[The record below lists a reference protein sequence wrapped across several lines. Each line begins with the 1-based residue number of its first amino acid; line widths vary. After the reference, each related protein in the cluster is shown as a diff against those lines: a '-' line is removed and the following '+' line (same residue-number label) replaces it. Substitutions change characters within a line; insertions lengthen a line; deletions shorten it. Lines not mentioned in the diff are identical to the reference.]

1 MRACISAPMI
11 TLSAP
16 LQGHVRGVIAAD
28 LKLDKFSDLAYAQRP
43 GKHGTVIIFDS
54 FGVLIAYPDFA
65 RLVASLRGHPSRPQ
79 LPEIG
84 EIRTG
89 PVGAVMRGWDGG
101 DNYEGSIR
109 DEDGRDYFFLQKF
122 SQGDEF
128 SGHSLLLAA
137 EDDFVRNVRNLQIR
151 GIIIALIGSG
161 CFVPVV
167 WIFGSRMSGSLKR
180 ITAQASGL
188 RTLAPPDGVPVTSLV
203 AEIHELGRIMAGD
216 EIRDRLGASLGNA
229 FGDNLRSGIEP
240 LVEELLR
247 LGELY
252 PRVRE
257 RQAGVCAERQP
268 PRLTVEVV
276 VSRRPRTQRFERPVG
291 QLCHGLY
298 QPAPTLRR
306 PARLSLRDRAEAL
319 GVDAERRI
327 ELAAEILEGDRCG
340 QFDDLRLAVMLLQPG
355 KERVVDALLGDRH
368 ALGIVER
375 EALRLGEEGA
385 ALPPRHVR

>member
-276 VSRRPRTQRFERPVG
+276 DP
-291 QLCHGLY
+291 
-298 QPAPTLRR
+298 
-306 PARLSLRDRAEAL
+306 DEAL
-319 GVDAERRI
+319 DPQRRNPDP
-327 ELAAEILEGDRCG
+327 EAPRASSHTSYRVVRGRSASRDLSVGFAMAATSRHQRSGDRRGYRCG
-340 QFDDLRLAVMLLQPG
+340 IGQKPWASTPSGGLNLLRKFSKAIAAVNSTICASL
-355 KERVVDALLGDRH
+355 
-368 ALGIVER
+368 
-375 EALRLGEEGA
+375 
-385 ALPPRHVR
+385 